1 MKQQL
6 KEKRTRQGLNLVIA
20 IAAIS
25 LVTQASVNA
34 LAYTSASLHSQANN
48 RASTSSLSALEVFK
62 EAYENRYTWD
72 EQFPGYTAVVDFT
85 QGQEKYQ
92 GRIQVKP
99 DLSVVVSGINNE
111 SARQSIESQLQMLV
125 VHRRS
130 VPFEKV
136 HKDSTFRFGN
146 KDKNGAVEIIKANEP
161 GSSFKVQERK
171 IVQVNRQ
178 MRGQSFSVDTLDTE
192 DTPEGYLATRY
203 RTLFQQPQTK
213 QVLAEEVSDDTY
225 KKIGDYYLPV
235 SQVIQHSEGGKQYK
249 AEFNFSDLQ
258 LLSSRK

>member
-6 KEKRTRQGLNLVIA
+6 KEKKNRQGFNLVIY

-34 LAYTSASLHSQANN
+34 LTYTSTSLHSQANN
-48 RASTSSLSALEVFK
+48 RASTSSLSALEMFK
-62 EAYENRYTWD
+62 EAYENRYTWN
-72 EQFPGYTAVVDFT
+72 EQFPGYTAIVNFT
-85 QGQEKYQ
+85 QGQEKYK

-111 SARQSIESQLQMLV
+111 EARQSIESQLQMLV

-136 HKDSTFRFGN
+136 HENSTFKFGN
-146 KDKNGAVEIIKANEP
+146 RDKNGAVEIIKVNEP
-161 GSSFKVQERK
+161 GSSFKVLERQ
-171 IVQVNRQ
+171 IVQVNRL
-178 MRGQSFSVDTLDTE
+178 MGEQSFTVDTLDTE
-192 DTPEGYLATRY
+192 VTPNGYLATRY
-203 RTLFQQPQTK
+203 RTVFHQPQTK
-213 QVLAEEVSDDTY
+213 QVLAEEVANDTY

-249 AEFNFSDLQ
+249 TEFNFSNLQ
-258 LLSSRK
+258 LLSSKK